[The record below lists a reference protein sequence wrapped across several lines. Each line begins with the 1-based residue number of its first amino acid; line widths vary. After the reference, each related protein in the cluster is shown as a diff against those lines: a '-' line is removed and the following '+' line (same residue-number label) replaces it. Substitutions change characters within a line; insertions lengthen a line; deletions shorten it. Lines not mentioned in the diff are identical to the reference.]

1 MELFGIFKVILW
13 YCQENE
19 SKTFF
24 MMTPRKKTHTRVF
37 FVMKNKVVMEN
48 RKEEQE

>member
-1 MELFGIFKVILW
+1 MELMELFGIFKVILW

-24 MMTPRKKTHTRVF
+24 MMTPRKKGAYTRLF
-37 FVMKNKVVMEN
+37 CYKK
-48 RKEEQE
+48 